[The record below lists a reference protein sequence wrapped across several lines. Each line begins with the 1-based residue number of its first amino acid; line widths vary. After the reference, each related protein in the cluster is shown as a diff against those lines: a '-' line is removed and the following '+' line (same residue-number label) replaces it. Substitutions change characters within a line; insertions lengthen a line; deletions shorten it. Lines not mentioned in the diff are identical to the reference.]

1 MTGEPSTGAADPAG
15 FDADL
20 AACGVSERSLA
31 AADRE
36 ALDRDGFVVL
46 TGLLEPAT
54 LERVRSIF
62 PAARG
67 TGTRHVP
74 DAAMQGVEVAMAA
87 AHPAVLAA
95 VRHVLG
101 RPFHL
106 FHFSGRDPSPGYGRQ
121 GFHTDWV
128 ARAPD
133 DSYSVATVLWMLDDF
148 RRDNGTTRVVPGSHR
163 LPGEIPR
170 ELAAPDARHPREI
183 LVVGPAGSAL
193 VFNGHLWHG
202 ATRNDS
208 PLPRRTL
215 QIQYVAADRAAP
227 NAPRPALPDEIP
239 AAARRVLAG

>member
-1 MTGEPSTGAADPAG
+1 MTAESPTEAARR
-15 FDADL
+15 ADFEAAL

-31 AADRE
+31 ASDRM

-46 TGLLEPAT
+46 TGLLDAGT
-54 LERVRSIF
+54 LERMRSIF
-62 PAARG
+62 PASRG

-74 DAAMQGVEVAMAA
+74 DAAMQGVEIAMAA

-95 VRHVLG
+95 VWHLLG

-121 GFHTDWV
+121 GLHTDWV
-128 ARAPD
+128 ARAPGD
-133 DSYSVATVLWMLDDF
+133 PYAEATVLWMLDDF
-148 RRDNGTTRVVPGSHR
+148 RRDNGTTRLVPGSH
-163 LPGEIPR
+163 LVPGEIPR
-170 ELAAPDARHPREI
+170 ELAAPDARHPREA

-202 ATRNDS
+202 ATRNES
-208 PLPRRTL
+208 QTSRRTL
-215 QIQYVAADRAAP
+215 QVQYVAADRAAP
-227 NAPRPALPDEIP
+227 NAPQPALPDGIP